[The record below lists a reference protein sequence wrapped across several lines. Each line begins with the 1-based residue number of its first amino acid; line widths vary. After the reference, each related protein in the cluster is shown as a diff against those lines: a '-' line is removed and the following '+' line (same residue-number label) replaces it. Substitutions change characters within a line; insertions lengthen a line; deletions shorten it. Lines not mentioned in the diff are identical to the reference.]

1 MNNDFHW
8 TVMFTMAIF
17 YISDLNEFVKKI
29 N

>member
-8 TVMFTMAIF
+8 TVMFTMEIF
-17 YISDLNEFVKKI
+17 YISGLNESVKKI